1 MKQIIRLI
9 RISMKS
15 LLKKNNGNKLLL
27 LCTFLLFMIPTFLY
41 NTTSEIT
48 ESLKNQQNKVYGTFD
63 EIYYRDTTFEAKRL
77 STKDLDELL
86 SSYQYDSYGV
96 FYTIDKQELEG
107 NRYIYLGF
115 ADENA
120 LDLGCVTIDEG
131 RYPEKSNEIALTF
144 GTAKSLK
151 VSNLGDPVI
160 IDSKTYTLCGIIDD
174 YGRLWPRGDLQ
185 NKNKVGTVNAFITSE
200 YAFELSAEKGTGITE
215 QILLKSKADIVN
227 PNVDSERLFSNSN
240 NSTSKPAFSVPASFM
255 LIMYIVSLAII
266 LSLLLLNRNTLIKRT
281 QNYYLL
287 GIPKNKIRL
296 IIIFEL
302 LLISC
307 VGALLGVVFGSLTT
321 KYCVYYIIGKNALM
335 LLSNSSIR
343 LVLGSMLGL
352 IVIYITYSS
361 SVISNIGIDS
371 NINSSLFNF
380 NEKKRISFIK
390 YDARRN
396 IKTIIAVIILISIS
410 CTLVS
415 YAVAY
420 KKYYTEDVTEIADG
434 YIQRDY
440 DFQIVSNLI
449 NAPPLT
455 DPKTGEQLT
464 PIMFTNNYDKN
475 GADEK
480 LIDSIKKIDGVTN
493 VKAYKENQL
502 MNLILKQEQI
512 DDYIDGT
519 DGSIDGMYNESQFSL
534 ITDHNLI
541 FNKFGYD
548 SDDILISSE
557 IVGYSE
563 DYLKSLS
570 DAVIDGEINIP
581 KILSGEEVILRAP
594 AYKLTQEDFGGMI
607 MTGIIPIKYNDPQAK
622 NLSSLK
628 VGDEITLSGLLTEM
642 DINGGVGEKDLDY
655 FYRKDVKVKIGAIIR
670 SIDGKLP
677 SSKIGATFSVLTAND
692 AFDVLGVPAKYSTI
706 SIYTDDKADND
717 NIASELSELCVGYPK
732 MTLENWSSDIKSY
745 KIYNMLVY
753 IFAVTLIVI
762 IVISS
767 LILLSSQM
775 YIKTKLSASSYSLFR
790 INGLSFKKLLSSLC
804 LQNILMFII
813 GSSISYPFTQ
823 QLIKKSMKLYSVN
836 RVSIYLPSETHIT
849 VISFML
855 LIFVLSYIP
864 SIICILKQK
873 NNILKEIKPN

>member
-107 NRYIYLGF
+107 NRYLYLGF

-440 DFQIVSNLI
+440 DFQIVSNFI
-449 NAPPLT
+449 NAAPLT
-455 DPKTGEQLT
+455 DSQTGEQLT
-464 PIMFTNNYDKN
+464 PVMFTSNYDKN
-475 GADEK
+475 GADSE
-480 LIDSIKKIDGVTN
+480 LIDSITRISGIKN

-502 MNLILKQEQI
+502 MNLVLKQEQI

-519 DGSIDGMYNESQFSL
+519 DGNIDGTYNMQQFSGINDL
-534 ITDHNLI
+534 KSI
-541 FNKFGYD
+541 FSKYGYS
-548 SDDILISSE
+548 SDDILVSSE

-563 DYLKSLS
+563 EYLESLTNY
-570 DAVIDGEINIP
+570 VVDGKINIQ
-581 KILSGEEVILRAP
+581 KILAGEEVILRAP
-594 AYKLTQEDFGGMI
+594 AYKLTQEDFNGMI
-607 MTGIIPIKYNDPQAK
+607 LTGIIPINFDDPQAT

>member
-63 EIYYRDTTFEAKRL
+63 EIYYRDTTFEAKQL
-77 STKDLDELL
+77 SSKDLDELL

-107 NRYIYLGF
+107 NRYLYLGF

-120 LDLGCVTIDEG
+120 LDLGCVTIAEG
-131 RYPEKSNEIALTF
+131 RYPETSNEIALTF

-440 DFQIVSNLI
+440 DFQIVSNFI

-455 DPKTGEQLT
+455 DPQTGEQLT

-475 GADEK
+475 GAGKE
-480 LIDSIKKIDGVTN
+480 LIDSILRIDGVTK

-502 MNLILKQEQI
+502 MNLLLKQNQI

-519 DGSIDGMYNESQFSL
+519 DGNIDG
-534 ITDHNLI
+534 
-541 FNKFGYD
+541 
-548 SDDILISSE
+548 
-557 IVGYSE
+557 
-563 DYLKSLS
+563 
-570 DAVIDGEINIP
+570 
-581 KILSGEEVILRAP
+581 
-594 AYKLTQEDFGGMI
+594 
-607 MTGIIPIKYNDPQAK
+607 
-622 NLSSLK
+622 
-628 VGDEITLSGLLTEM
+628 
-642 DINGGVGEKDLDY
+642 
-655 FYRKDVKVKIGAIIR
+655 
-670 SIDGKLP
+670 
-677 SSKIGATFSVLTAND
+677 
-692 AFDVLGVPAKYSTI
+692 
-706 SIYTDDKADND
+706 
-717 NIASELSELCVGYPK
+717 
-732 MTLENWSSDIKSY
+732 
-745 KIYNMLVY
+745 IYNMQQFFAINDFDF
-753 IFAVTLIVI
+753 IFNR
-762 IVISS
+762 
-767 LILLSSQM
+767 
-775 YIKTKLSASSYSLFR
+775 YGYS
-790 INGLSFKKLLSSLC
+790 
-804 LQNILMFII
+804 
-813 GSSISYPFTQ
+813 TDD
-823 QLIKKSMKLYSVN
+823 
-836 RVSIYLPSETHIT
+836 
-849 VISFML
+849 
-855 LIFVLSYIP
+855 IP
-864 SIICILKQK
+864 TIW
-873 NNILKEIKPN
+873 

>member
-1 MKQIIRLI
+1 
-9 RISMKS
+9 MKS

-63 EIYYRDTTFEAKRL
+63 EIYYRDTTFEAKQL
-77 STKDLDELL
+77 SSKDLDELL

-107 NRYIYLGF
+107 NRYLYLGF

-120 LDLGCVTIDEG
+120 LDLGCVTIAEG
-131 RYPEKSNEIALTF
+131 RYPETSNEIALTF

-185 NKNKVGTVNAFITSE
+185 NKNNVGPVNAFITSE

-440 DFQIVSNLI
+440 DFQIVSNFI
-449 NAPPLT
+449 NAAPLT
-455 DPKTGEQLT
+455 DSQTGEQLT
-464 PIMFTNNYDKN
+464 PVMFTSNYDKN
-475 GADEK
+475 GADSE
-480 LIDSIKKIDGVTN
+480 LIDSITRISGIKN

-502 MNLILKQEQI
+502 MNLVLKQEQI

-519 DGSIDGMYNESQFSL
+519 DGNIDGTYNMQQFSGINDL
-534 ITDHNLI
+534 KSI
-541 FNKFGYD
+541 FSKYGYS
-548 SDDILISSE
+548 SDDILVSSE

-563 DYLKSLS
+563 EYLESLTNY
-570 DAVIDGEINIP
+570 VVDGKINIQ
-581 KILSGEEVILRAP
+581 KILAGEEVILRAP
-594 AYKLTQEDFGGMI
+594 AYKLTQEDFNGMI
-607 MTGIIPIKYNDPQAK
+607 LTGIIPINFDDPQAT

-706 SIYTDDKADND
+706 SIYTDNKADND

>member
-15 LLKKNNGNKLLL
+15 LLIKNNGNKLLL

-41 NTTSEIT
+41 NTTSLIT

-63 EIYYRDTTFEAKRL
+63 EIYYRDTTFEAKQL
-77 STKDLDELL
+77 SSKDLDELL

-107 NRYIYLGF
+107 NRYLYLGF

-120 LDLGCVTIDEG
+120 LDLGCVTIAEG
-131 RYPEKSNEIALTF
+131 RYPETSNEIALTF

-160 IDSKTYTLCGIIDD
+160 IDSKTYTLCGIIND

-185 NKNKVGTVNAFITSE
+185 NKNNVGPVNAFITSE
-200 YAFELSAEKGTGITE
+200 YAFELFAEKGTGITE

-227 PNVDSERLFSNSN
+227 PNADSERLFSNSN
-240 NSTSKPAFSVPASFM
+240 NSTSKPAFSVPTSFM

-266 LSLLLLNRNTLIKRT
+266 LSLLLLNKNTLIKRT

-287 GIPKNKIRL
+287 GIPKTKIRL

-307 VGALLGVVFGSLTT
+307 IGALLGVVVGSLST
-321 KYCVYYIIGKNALM
+321 KYCVYYIIGENVLIH
-335 LLSNSSIR
+335 LSNSSIR
-343 LVLGSMLGL
+343 LILGSILGL
-352 IVIYITYSS
+352 IVIYLTYSS
-361 SVISNIGIDS
+361 SVISNIELELNMNTS
-371 NINSSLFNF
+371 FF
-380 NEKKRISFIK
+380 YFKEKKRISFIK
-390 YDARRN
+390 YDSRRN
-396 IKTIIAVIILISIS
+396 IKTIIAVTILISMS

-415 YAVAY
+415 YAAAY

-440 DFQIVSNLI
+440 DFQIVSNFI

-455 DPKTGEQLT
+455 DPQTGEQLT

-475 GADEK
+475 GAGKE
-480 LIDSIKKIDGVTN
+480 LIDSILRIDGVTK

-502 MNLILKQEQI
+502 MNLLLKQNQI

-519 DGSIDGMYNESQFSL
+519 DGNIDGIYNMQQFFA
-534 ITDHNLI
+534 INDFDFI
-541 FNKFGYD
+541 FNRYGY
-548 SDDILISSE
+548 STDDIWMSSE
-557 IVGYSE
+557 IVGYSKE
-563 DYLKSLS
+563 YLESLS
-570 DAVIDGEINIP
+570 NYVVDGEINIQ
-581 KILSGEEVILRAP
+581 KILTGEEVILRAP
-594 AYKLTQEDFGGMI
+594 AYKLTQEDFNGMI
-607 MTGIIPIKYNDPQAK
+607 LTGIIPINFDDPQAT

-642 DINGGVGEKDLDY
+642 DINGGVSEKDLDY

-706 SIYTDDKADND
+706 SIYTDNKADND